1 MNWKEIEVER
11 DMSGK
16 NAKPGKRPLGL
27 ETCRSDGEDI
37 TRWSQE
43 THIVVS

>member
-16 NAKPGKRPLGL
+16 NAKPGKRPPGL